1 MEAVIEAIAALFAS
15 VNPVKPDRIE
25 KLPQSGSD
33 RTYFR
38 VYADDETFI
47 ATYNLNRRETQTF
60 VYFSRHFVKAG
71 LPVPQI
77 LAVNA
82 DDTLYLQQD
91 LGTDS
96 LLNKLE
102 EHGHQEYAYRLFQ
115 KSLAELAR
123 LQILGDEGLDYSWC
137 LTAREF
143 GKQAILS
150 DLLYFKYYFL
160 DTLQLPYDKQA
171 MLDDFEALSTYLT
184 HTEYKY
190 FMMRDFQSRN
200 IIVKDDQVNFID
212 YQGGMKGALQYDVA
226 SMLWQ
231 AKAELSEEWKD
242 SLLEYYMDSVD
253 ELLGKKIDRITFVSQ
268 YNGYVLIRL
277 MQVMG
282 AYGFRGLFERKAH
295 FLASI
300 PLALRNLKFFIENKR
315 VGIITPEFDRVL
327 RLVVSD
333 DMIQRFEPPRANEH
347 TPLVVEISS
356 FSYKKGIP
364 ADATENGGGFVFDM
378 RGILNPGRFY
388 EYKTLTGKD
397 KPVQDFLEQRTKM
410 NEFLNSVWDLIDITV
425 EEYLRRDFSH
435 LMINFGCTG
444 GQHRSV
450 YAAEQTARH
459 LRNKYKVK
467 VNISHTNSG
476 NWVRELPPNDKP
488 AAQ

>member
-1 MEAVIEAIAALFAS
+1 
-15 VNPVKPDRIE
+15 
-25 KLPQSGSD
+25 
-33 RTYFR
+33 
-38 VYADDETFI
+38 
-47 ATYNLNRRETQTF
+47 
-60 VYFSRHFVKAG
+60 
-71 LPVPQI
+71 
-77 LAVNA
+77 
-82 DDTLYLQQD
+82 
-91 LGTDS
+91 
-96 LLNKLE
+96 
-102 EHGHQEYAYRLFQ
+102 
-115 KSLAELAR
+115 
-123 LQILGDEGLDYSWC
+123 
-137 LTAREF
+137 
-143 GKQAILS
+143 
-150 DLLYFKYYFL
+150 
-160 DTLQLPYDKQA
+160 
-171 MLDDFEALSTYLT
+171 
-184 HTEYKY
+184 
-190 FMMRDFQSRN
+190 
-200 IIVKDDQVNFID
+200 
-212 YQGGMKGALQYDVA
+212 
-226 SMLWQ
+226 MLWQ

-327 RLVVSD
+327 KLVVSD
-333 DMIQRFEPPRANEH
+333 DMIHRFEPPRANEH

-364 ADATENGGGFVFDM
+364 ADTTENGGGFVFDM
-378 RGILNPGRFY
+378 RGILNPGRFD

-467 VNISHTNSG
+467 VNITHTNSD

>member
-1 MEAVIEAIAALFAS
+1 MEAVIKAIGELFIS
-15 VNPVKPDRIE
+15 IGNPPADRIE

-33 RTYFR
+33 RIYFR
-38 VYADDETFI
+38 IYAGTSTYI
-47 ATYNLNRRETQTF
+47 ATYNHHQKETQTF
-60 VYFSRHFVKAG
+60 VYFSRHFRKAG
-71 LPVPQI
+71 LPVPEI

-82 DDTLYLQQD
+82 DDTIYIQQD

-96 LLNKLE
+96 LLNHLE
-102 EHGHQEYAYRLFQ
+102 KEGHVDHVYGLFQ
-115 KSLAELAR
+115 KSLSELAKV
-123 LQILGDEGLDYSWC
+123 QILGDKGLDYSYC
-137 LTAREF
+137 LTAHEF

-171 MLDDFEALSTYLT
+171 MLDDFDALSTYLT
-184 HTEYKY
+184 RTENKY
-190 FMMRDFQSRN
+190 FMFRDFQSRN
-200 IIVKDDQVNFID
+200 IIVKNDKVSFID

-226 SMLWQ
+226 SLLWQ
-231 AKAELSEEWKD
+231 AKAELSEQWKD
-242 SLLEYYMDSVD
+242 SLLEYYMDEVD
-253 ELLGKKIDRITFVSQ
+253 KLLQKPVDRITFVSQ

-277 MQVMG
+277 LQVMG

-300 PLALRNLKFFIENKR
+300 PLALRNLKFFIEHKR
-315 VGIITPEFDRVL
+315 VGIVTPEFDRVL
-327 RLVVSD
+327 RLVVAD
-333 DMIQRFEPPRANEH
+333 EMIARFEPIQANEQ
-347 TPLVVEISS
+347 TPLVIEVNS

-364 ADATENGGGFVFDM
+364 SDPTENGGGFVFDM
-378 RGILNPGRFY
+378 RGILNPGRFD
-388 EYKTLTGKD
+388 EYKTQTGLD
-397 KPVQDFLEQRTKM
+397 KPVQDFLEQRTRM

-425 EEYLRRDFSH
+425 EEYLRRGFSH

-467 VNISHTNSG
+467 MKLAHTNTA
-476 NWVRELPPNDKP
+476 NWVKTL
-488 AAQ
+488 